1 MVRRHAATRD
11 NIQRFPMHLV
21 PENLVTKNLVTM
33 SLALVAGLVLAAA
46 LGPAQTAR
54 ADEVYQS
61 EQHSYRVVT
70 VASEL
75 AHPWGIAFLPGG
87 GLLVTER
94 DGRLRV
100 VRDGKLDPKPVSG
113 LPRLMVGGQ
122 GGLLDVALAPAF
134 ADNRLIY
141 FSYAGG
147 RPGNAGT
154 EVARGRLDL
163 DAMTL
168 RDVETIFAV
177 EPKTPG
183 AAHYGGRLQ
192 FHPDGTLFVTLGDRY
207 SYMDQAQSITNHL
220 GTIVRINP
228 DGSVPEDNPFVGREG
243 AKPEIF
249 TYGNRNVQG
258 IALRPG
264 TTTIWTHEHGPR
276 GGDELN
282 IVKPGANYGWP
293 EITYGIDYSGAI
305 ISDRT
310 EAPGMEQPVV
320 YWDPSI
326 APSGMTFYDGDKFP
340 EWRGDIFMGALAHRH
355 LRRLEMDGDEV
366 VAQEQLLGELD
377 ARIRDVRT
385 GPDGMLYV
393 LTDAADGRILRLE
406 PADP

>member
-11 NIQRFPMHLV
+11 NIQRFPIS
-21 PENLVTKNLVTM
+21 LVTT

-46 LGPAQTAR
+46 LGRAQTAR

-70 VASEL
+70 VASGL

-94 DGRLRV
+94 NGRLRV

-122 GGLLDVALAPAF
+122 GGLLDVALDPAF

-385 GPDGMLYV
+385 GPEGMLYV